1 MYFMKKLNIAS
12 PLFQNFSNPLPLP
25 APSLSRIH
33 SFCRF
38 GCVCYYYTS
47 NVLLYLIILWTQTC
61 QTLVCST
68 SSQPMQCVLCNKAS
82 NFMKFEKGDM
92 TFAISLIWNQTQRQR
107 DKGQTGTNRVTHT
120 HTHTHTHTRT
130 HMFKRILL
138 LSVETTSIPM
148 CHVLWEQFGCF
159 CICIQWVQWLY
170 FVVTHLNISIV
181 FAWVIFFQ

>member
-1 MYFMKKLNIAS
+1 MNPNLS
-12 PLFQNFSNPLPLP
+12 NFGLQYQLA
-25 APSLSRIH
+25 APCSVFYVTRH
-33 SFCRF
+33 Q
-38 GCVCYYYTS
+38 
-47 NVLLYLIILWTQTC
+47 ILWS
-61 QTLVCST
+61 LK
-68 SSQPMQCVLCNKAS
+68 KATWLLL
-82 NFMKFEKGDM
+82 FLWFEIRHKDKE
-92 TFAISLIWNQTQRQR
+92 TKDRQGPIESR
-107 DKGQTGTNRVTHT
+107 T